1 MLIERNVAKKIT
13 LICIKNE
20 VPILEDDI
28 MFEDTKF
35 YLYDKLTIGETYEG
49 TYDVR
54 RAISSNL
61 SDLDVSIDEGYW
73 VEIEETTNM
82 SIWVHSIAGSTATPM
97 YVAYKLPHF
106 FPKELFITLAEWRD
120 KQINDILE

>member
-20 VPILEDDI
+20 IPILEDDI
-28 MFEDTKF
+28 MFEDVKF
-35 YLYDKLTIGETYEG
+35 YLYDKVTIGETYEG

-73 VEIEETTNM
+73 IEIEETTNI
-82 SIWVHSIAGSTATPM
+82 SSTATPM

-120 KQINDILE
+120 KQINDILK

>member
-1 MLIERNVAKKIT
+1 MLIERNVPKKTT

-20 VPILEDDI
+20 ILIPEDDI
-28 MFEDTKF
+28 VFEDEKF

-49 TYDVR
+49 TYYVR
-54 RAISSNL
+54 RAISSNF
-61 SDLDVSIDEGYW
+61 SDLDISIDEGYW
-73 VEIEETTNM
+73 IEIEDEINLNTGQSGPTTK
-82 SIWVHSIAGSTATPM
+82 PM
-97 YVAYKLPHF
+97 NVAYKLPKF

>member
-1 MLIERNVAKKIT
+1 MLIELKAAKKTT

-20 VPILEDDI
+20 ITIPEDDI
-28 MFEDTKF
+28 MFEDAKF

-54 RAISSNL
+54 RAISSNF
-61 SDLDVSIDEGYW
+61 SDLDISIDEGYW
-73 VEIEETTNM
+73 IETEDTIKLITT
-82 SIWVHSIAGSTATPM
+82 TTPM
-97 YVAYKLPHF
+97 NVAYKLPHF

-120 KQINDILE
+120 SQINEILE

>member
-1 MLIERNVAKKIT
+1 MLIERNVPKKTT

-20 VPILEDDI
+20 IIIPEDDI
-28 MFEDTKF
+28 VFEDEKF

-54 RAISSNL
+54 RAISSNF
-61 SDLDVSIDEGYW
+61 SDLDISIDEGYW
-73 VEIEETTNM
+73 IETEDTLNLSTT
-82 SIWVHSIAGSTATPM
+82 TTPM
-97 YVAYKLPHF
+97 NVAYKLPHF

-120 KQINDILE
+120 KQIDDILE